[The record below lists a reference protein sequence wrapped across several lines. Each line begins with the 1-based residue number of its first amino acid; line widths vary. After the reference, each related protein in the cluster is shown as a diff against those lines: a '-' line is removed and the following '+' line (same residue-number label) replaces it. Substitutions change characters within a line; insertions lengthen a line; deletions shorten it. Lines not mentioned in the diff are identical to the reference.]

1 MSNGKNDALDSFFK
15 AADAIKK
22 DKVEEYEE
30 ILESFESKEEEI
42 VETPI
47 PQEPPVQNTTE
58 SYLQQLR
65 GTSGPAF
72 SSFHSKKEIKPE
84 GDMNQYVDR
93 VKHASTG
100 DIYEQDLQNTP
111 ATMKDLGNLSQQI
124 AANLQT
130 SLTSLGGGG
139 LGEKDVLQLIA
150 DNVPD
155 VDVELDSAQLDKV
168 IQELQGLMLDS
179 SEVVLKAGDTMTGPL
194 IIDNAD
200 LKVETLGSKIF
211 GRMLSSPYGTTESLQ
226 IAKSGSV
233 HLAISSG
240 VTEVTNFPARYDDNA
255 THSVGDNP
263 YDLIHKEY
271 AEELILSTVDS
282 EYINNLGVVGYTDSD
297 FDARLATKTSDD
309 VIEGNSNRYYTDT
322 RIDNRVKLTVD
333 SAYVNTRVD
342 IGLNELNDVSVDSIQ
357 VDQFLSWNGSMW
369 QGDTPV
375 TEGVLNF
382 KGVADIHE
390 PNSAPS
396 TKGHADTWLA
406 SSTGIVDSS
415 WEIYDSLGAGAEI
428 DANNLVIYDSNR
440 GGTGSWVLIQPSSG
454 DGVIEVREGYGVNIL
469 GTPERPTV
477 EIDSS
482 EVSEFAVNRAGS
494 SMSGDL
500 TLDAADLI
508 LTNGGKITVGEI
520 DTDSS
525 ELVLKFEG
533 SERVAV
539 GNVTTKI
546 SNAVARYDS
555 AAAAMVDNNDLNL
568 IHKEYAETL
577 VTNHLTGYIPLGGA
591 TLTGDLD
598 FDSSN
603 FITNL
608 PDPADDQHAATK
620 AYVDGIAGAFDGTFL
635 PLSGGT
641 LLGDLI
647 LDSNNGSVSNITV
660 KSGNI
665 RATDGGSMASNVY
678 NSVGNSNVSFQR
690 NGSTGIQIV
699 SESVR
704 IFKEMVYASQPVI
717 DNSDNWTST
726 TLVHKGYVDNA
737 ISGISGGG
745 DGGVDSAATI
755 DMIENTVD
763 SAYIESRID
772 VVSPSSVG
780 TTVAAA
786 RFKYST
792 SFSYDSAGAMPG
804 SFVVNQFGISDI
816 ARTAGGRYTVV
827 FDSDTATLLGGR
839 HNYIVMTTI
848 DYNGDNPTLSSRHIA
863 VNGQTDDMFYLLA
876 ERSDN
881 GTDGD
886 YNDQSFINFQ
896 VIRMN

>member
-139 LGEKDVLQLIA
+139 LGEKDVLQLIG
-150 DNVPD
+150 DNVP
-155 VDVELDSAQLDKV
+155 DVELDSAQIDKV

-194 IIDNAD
+194 NFDN
-200 LKVETLGSKIF
+200 
-211 GRMLSSPYGTTESLQ
+211 
-226 IAKSGSV
+226 
-233 HLAISSG
+233 
-240 VTEVTNFPARYDDNA
+240 
-255 THSVGDNP
+255 
-263 YDLIHKEY
+263 
-271 AEELILSTVDS
+271 
-282 EYINNLGVVGYTDSD
+282 
-297 FDARLATKTSDD
+297 
-309 VIEGNSNRYYTDT
+309 
-322 RIDNRVKLTVD
+322 
-333 SAYVNTRVD
+333 
-342 IGLNELNDVSVDSIQ
+342 
-357 VDQFLSWNGSMW
+357 
-369 QGDTPV
+369 
-375 TEGVLNF
+375 
-382 KGVADIHE
+382 
-390 PNSAPS
+390 
-396 TKGHADTWLA
+396 
-406 SSTGIVDSS
+406 
-415 WEIYDSLGAGAEI
+415 
-428 DANNLVIYDSNR
+428 
-440 GGTGSWVLIQPSSG
+440 
-454 DGVIEVREGYGVNIL
+454 
-469 GTPERPTV
+469 
-477 EIDSS
+477 
-482 EVSEFAVNRAGS
+482 
-494 SMSGDL
+494 
-500 TLDAADLI
+500 
-508 LTNGGKITVGEI
+508 
-520 DTDSS
+520 
-525 ELVLKFEG
+525 
-533 SERVAV
+533 
-539 GNVTTKI
+539 
-546 SNAVARYDS
+546 
-555 AAAAMVDNNDLNL
+555 
-568 IHKEYAETL
+568 
-577 VTNHLTGYIPLGGA
+577 
-591 TLTGDLD
+591 
-598 FDSSN
+598 SN

-620 AYVDGIAGAFDGTFL
+620 AYVDGIPGAFNDTFL

-660 KSGNI
+660 KSGAV
-665 RATDGGSMASNVY
+665 RATDGGSVASNVY

-699 SESVR
+699 SANVR

-737 ISGISGGG
+737 ISGISV
-745 DGGVDSAATI
+745 GVDSAATI

-816 ARTAGGRYTVV
+816 ARTQAGRYTVA
-827 FDSDTATLLGGR
+827 FDSDTAALLGGS

-881 GTDGD
+881 ATDGD

-896 VIRMN
+896 VIRIN